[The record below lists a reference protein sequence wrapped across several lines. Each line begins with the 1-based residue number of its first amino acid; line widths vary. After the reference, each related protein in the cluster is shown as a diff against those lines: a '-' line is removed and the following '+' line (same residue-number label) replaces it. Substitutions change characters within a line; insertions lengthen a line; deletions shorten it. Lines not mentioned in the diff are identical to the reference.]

1 MSKQTCSSTSQNI
14 FTSRK
19 IILELMES
27 RGYNID
33 EYKNIGINEVHIMM
47 QNKQLDL
54 LLEKSDQKVF
64 IKYNLAKSIR
74 DKDIYELIEDLF
86 VNEEVLTKKDDL
98 IIIIKDDPN
107 DTLVNTIKYIWDTE
121 QYNVTIFNIKKLQF
135 NILKHAYVPPHRIL
149 TKKEEEDFKKKFN
162 VTDNSQM
169 PEISR
174 FDPVAM
180 AIGLRKNQIC
190 EIKRNSKTAIVKNF
204 YRICC

>member
-1 MSKQTCSSTSQNI
+1 
-14 FTSRK
+14 
-19 IILELMES
+19 MES

>member
-1 MSKQTCSSTSQNI
+1 
-14 FTSRK
+14 
-19 IILELMES
+19 MES

-98 IIIIKDDPN
+98 IIIIKDEPN
-107 DTLVNTIKYIWDTE
+107 DTLIQTVKDIWTQE
-121 QYNVTIFNIKKLQF
+121 NIYLSLINIRRLQF
-135 NILKHAYVPPHRIL
+135 NILNHSLVPKHSVL
-149 TKKEEEDFKKKFN
+149 TKKEEE
-162 VTDNSQM
+162 
-169 PEISR
+169 
-174 FDPVAM
+174 
-180 AIGLRKNQIC
+180 
-190 EIKRNSKTAIVKNF
+190 
-204 YRICC
+204 